1 MDIDPHT
8 MQVILDE
15 AIKVKRNRI
24 DKLIDMEIEN
34 RLKKEKKK

>member
-1 MDIDPHT
+1 

-15 AIKVKRNRI
+15 AIKIERGRI